1 MRRSPP
7 PLPGYR
13 RRNYYLSAVLVDDR
27 GHRSPTKVISF
38 TTPDNTVPNFASG
51 YPYMS
56 LITNIDAQVTAM
68 TTKDCYLYWAVL
80 PQGAAAPTANDF
92 LSNAISGNLGYGSI
106 HMTKN
111 EPDTF
116 YVNDEELEELETYDL
131 YLWLTDADAGLNST
145 VAA

>member
-1 MRRSPP
+1 
-7 PLPGYR
+7 
-13 RRNYYLSAVLVDDR
+13 
-27 GHRSPTKVISF
+27 
-38 TTPDNTVPNFASG
+38 
-51 YPYMS
+51 
-56 LITNIDAQVTAM
+56 M

-145 VAA
+145 VRRLSFTTVDKTPPEWVNDLRVNREQPTSIGFIGALNENCVLGGSNPGHGISQAADNRRPG